1 MAASA
6 TQQRKPRPGDRHRP
20 RHMVSVPPD
29 LWRDLKA
36 EAETL
41 GCSVT
46 FLVRS
51 KLKGH
56 RIAPA
61 ATIPQ

>member
-1 MAASA
+1 MADKRE
-6 TQQRKPRPGDRHRP
+6 RKSDERPGDRHRP